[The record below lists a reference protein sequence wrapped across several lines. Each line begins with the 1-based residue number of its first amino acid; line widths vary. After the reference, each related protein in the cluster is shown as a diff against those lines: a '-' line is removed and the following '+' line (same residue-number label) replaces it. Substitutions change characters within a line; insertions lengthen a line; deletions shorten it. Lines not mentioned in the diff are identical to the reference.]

1 MKKMLILGGSH
12 AEIPIIQVAKELGY
26 FVITT
31 GNKETDIGHKFSDKY
46 IKEDYSNKEA
56 MLNLVKNLKID
67 EICPGSNDF
76 AALSASYI
84 SDKLNIGNFDNYK
97 VSQIIHNKDLFKK
110 FANENNIPIPK
121 AKGFS
126 NFNSAINEIKNFK
139 FPIIIKPVDL
149 SGGKGVTK
157 IDKFNIKEIKKSLEE
172 AFNKSKAKRIIIE
185 EFIEGT
191 NHGFTAIIKN
201 KKIIFYFCDD
211 EYYYKNKYLVA
222 GASTSLTINRKITRQ
237 LITNIEKIAK
247 LLNLKDGII
256 HTQFILKNDEIYI
269 IEVCRRIPGDL
280 YLELVE
286 YATDINYA
294 ELILKSFIGKKINN
308 PVNKNNNLITR
319 HCLMTNK
326 NGILADII
334 FDKTIKK
341 NIIKKF
347 IWGKKG
353 DIINDYLTYKAGIV
367 FLKYKTKE
375 EMKEKINIIYDL
387 IKLKV
392 K

>member
-1 MKKMLILGGSH
+1 MKKILILGGSH
-12 AEIPIIQVAKELGY
+12 AEIPIIRAAKELGY

-56 MLNLVKNLKID
+56 MLNLVKNLKVNY
-67 EICPGSNDF
+67 ICPGSNDF

-84 SDKLNIGNFDNYK
+84 SEKLHIGNFDNYK
-97 VSQIIHNKDLFKK
+97 ISQIIHNKDFFKK
-110 FANENNIPIPK
+110 FATENNIPIPK

-126 NFNSAINEIKNFK
+126 NPNLAINEIKNFK

-149 SGGKGVTK
+149 SGGKGITK
-157 IDKFNIKEIKKSLEE
+157 IDKYNIKEIKKSLNE
-172 AFNKSKAKRIIIE
+172 AFNKSRAKRIIIE
-185 EFIEGT
+185 EFIDGT

-201 KKIIFYFCDD
+201 KKLIFYFYDD

-222 GASTSLTINRKITRQ
+222 GASTSLILNNKIINQ
-237 LITNIEKIAK
+237 LIFNIEKIAK

-286 YATDINYA
+286 YATNIKYA
-294 ELILKSFIGKKINN
+294 KLILKSFIGKKINY
-308 PVNKNNNLITR
+308 PINKNNNLITR
-319 HCLMTNK
+319 YCLMPDK
-326 NGILADII
+326 NGILSDII
-334 FDKTIKK
+334 FDKTIEK

-353 DIINDYLTYKAGIV
+353 DIINDYLIYKAGIV
-367 FLKYKTKE
+367 FLKYETKE
-375 EMKEKINIIYDL
+375 EMKEKTQKINKL
-387 IKLKV
+387 IKLEIK
-392 K
+392 